1 MTNRQI
7 LDGLKRKL
15 VSAGIDEAS
24 NDAWLLFSG
33 VTGMSR
39 TDYLLRADKEWEISF
54 SEKLRKAAER
64 RCRREPVQYILGRAY
79 FMGFEFDVEP
89 CVLIPRFDTEV
100 LVGEALADAGENSEV
115 LDMCTGSG
123 CIAISVALLSKVRRV
138 TGADISDAAL
148 LVAERNRAKLDAD
161 NVNFIKSDMFGSIS
175 GAYDMILSN
184 PPYIK
189 SGDIEGLMS
198 EVKDCEPRLALDGHE
213 DGLFFYRILAKEG
226 IGHLK
231 PGGHIIMEI
240 GCEQAEQ
247 VSGLLEQYNYTDVRV
262 IKDLAGLDRV
272 VRGRRI

>member
-7 LDGLKRKL
+7 LDELKRKL

-24 NDAWLLFSG
+24 NDSWLLFSG

-54 SEKLRKAAER
+54 SEKLSKAAER

-123 CIAISVALLSKVRRV
+123 CIAISVSLLSKVRRV